1 MSRTRMA
8 WTATALMIVTG
19 GAAIGAAR
27 VLPLD
32 LQALTQGRAGTRL
45 EIRLAE
51 TAPAAGL
58 IEAVVSGSNERIY
71 LHPTPLATDADVTS
85 ASVIDLGGSQ
95 FGVGVSVTFSDSAS
109 ARMLNGT
116 STHLGRPVAIVLD
129 GEVISAPTLRAP
141 ISSSA
146 VISGITADSAK
157 ALAARL
163 APGAAAQNTTTPD
176 GVILPVP
183 TRQVRPEYTA
193 AAMAARIEGTVLLEV
208 LVLRDGSVGDV
219 AVVRS
224 LDTTFGL
231 DEQAVNALKQWEWNA
246 GTKDGRPEPVAVKV
260 EMTFTL
266 K

>member
-1 MSRTRMA
+1 M
-8 WTATALMIVTG
+8 TAYYV
-19 GAAIGAAR
+19 
-27 VLPLD
+27 
-32 LQALTQGRAGTRL
+32 QGENA
-45 EIRLAE
+45 
-51 TAPAAGL
+51 
-58 IEAVVSGSNERIY
+58 
-71 LHPTPLATDADVTS
+71 
-85 ASVIDLGGSQ
+85 LGGSQ

-141 ISSSA
+141 IGSTG

-193 AAMAARIEGTVLLEV
+193 AAMAAKIEGTVLLEV

-224 LDTTFGL
+224 LDTTLGL